1 MNLQR
6 KKDNMRL
13 PTFTFLLTFL
23 LILTACATPATPS
36 LETEPTI
43 VSVEPTDSPTKA
55 TFESSLLAVE
65 LTGRSKGNLLYPLDP
80 ITGTALPG
88 YTPISFGQN
97 YSYAFSPDRSMLA
110 AVVFPN
116 DAAYH
121 GNLLLVDLSTW
132 KTQTFEL
139 NTNGWVGSMVFSPDG
154 SWLALSQSE
163 STYELTIFDL
173 KAGVVAAHV
182 EEDFLITRMKFTTD
196 SESLMLYG
204 MVIQNRYT
212 ENEMSAGAPNV
223 KLLDATDLSPRWSVE
238 LEGVRDGV
246 YPTDDA
252 VAIDYN
258 QPGTAMYLAPALAF
272 APNQNVLYVV
282 HADSDRLTT
291 VDFSTQKI
299 ATVEIQDQLS
309 WFERLLSLTAGIA
322 HAKVADGTSKQAVIS
337 PDGQFMYVVGMRNES
352 LQDNKGNWQMNQ
364 TPLGLEI
371 IQTNDGSRVEHF
383 ETEANDLSLSI
394 DGRFLYLRN
403 WMGNA
408 PWSEIFDIST
418 SQVITR
424 KEWIYATPALRM
436 NGEPL
441 LVSTY
446 STSEF
451 SHHMSILQ
459 PDGSEL
465 LTEWTGSNYFAWLT
479 P

>member
-1 MNLQR
+1 MNIQR

-13 PTFTFLLTFL
+13 PTFLLTFP
-23 LILTACATPATPS
+23 LILTACAFPAKDLPVAPQ
-36 LETEPTI
+36 TEPTI
-43 VSVEPTDSPTKA
+43 A
-55 TFESSLLAVE
+55 TFENSLLAVE
-65 LTGRSKGNLLYPLDP
+65 WTGLSKGNLLYPLDP

-97 YSYAFSPDRSMLA
+97 YSYAFSPDKRTLA

-121 GNLLLVDLSTW
+121 GNLLLVDLPTW
-132 KTQTFEL
+132 QTQTFEL

-154 SWLALSQSE
+154 RWLALSQSE

-173 KAGVVAAHV
+173 KGGVVAAHV
-182 EEDFLITRMKFTTD
+182 EEDFLITRMKFTAD

-246 YPTDDA
+246 YPTDEA

-272 APNQNVLYVV
+272 APNQNVLYIV
-282 HADSDRLTT
+282 HADSDHLTT

-309 WFERLLSLTAGIA
+309 WFERLLSLTAGVA
-322 HAKVADGTSKQAVIS
+322 QAKVTDGTSKQAVIS
-337 PDGQFMYVVGMRNES
+337 PDGQFIYAVGMRNES
-352 LQDNKGNWQMNQ
+352 VQDKNGNWQMNQ

-371 IQTNDGSRVEHF
+371 IQTSDGSRVERF
-383 ETEANDLSLSI
+383 ETEANDLSLST
-394 DGRFLYLRN
+394 DGRFLYLRSWTN
-403 WMGNA
+403 SG
-408 PWSEIFDIST
+408 PWTDVFDT
-418 SQVITR
+418 SKLKITTHQ
-424 KEWIYATPALRM
+424 EEIYAMPALRM

-441 LVSTY
+441 LVSTN
-446 STSEF
+446 SLSEN
-451 SHHMSILQ
+451 SHHMSIFK
-459 PDGSEL
+459 PDSLKL